1 MADGAMHS
9 LSLFLS
15 LWRDAAGGEEERGIR
30 DRIRFNYPR
39 SFLLSARGEIT
50 MRCKINTRI
59 SERNETAPARTK
71 TDSFR
76 SFSRSLDDWSTTSKV
91 DYPSPSQC

>member
-15 LWRDAAGGEEERGIR
+15 LWRDAAGGEEEREIR

-39 SFLLSARGEIT
+39 SFLLSARLEA
-50 MRCKINTRI
+50 K
-59 SERNETAPARTK
+59 
-71 TDSFR
+71 
-76 SFSRSLDDWSTTSKV
+76 
-91 DYPSPSQC
+91 